1 MIAAIV
7 PRSKVAAS
15 SATREATEQENAPP
29 LVVSLD
35 AVAVEADQEAMI
47 QDVAMTPA
55 EVLIQE
61 GDVVAEALA
70 DTTAEAQVAASAEA

>member
-1 MIAAIV
+1 M
-7 PRSKVAAS
+7 
-15 SATREATEQENAPP
+15 REAIEQENAQA

-55 EVLIQE
+55 EVLTRE